1 MKRLLAVMLAI
12 LLLAGIALGEKWEMS
27 EENRIRFR
35 TLFDQLE
42 TASGSDADRAAIDAQ
57 LEDIRL
63 KSEDDY
69 QLGRA
74 VTDHWYSTVLDSRY
88 RMFVHRGEKTAA
100 ALERSGLDF
109 SGKHAFVVL
118 GFQLQDGEMTEE
130 LVGRCEAAAAAAR
143 SFPESLLICTGGATG
158 PNNPEGHTEA
168 GQMKRYLARNCGIDA
183 SRILTETEAMT
194 TLENAANTFRILK
207 QREIETITIVT
218 SDYHQRWGQI
228 LYNAIAAIYEQMT
241 GYRVRIVGN
250 YCYPAQPGSSSFSG
264 CSVALDQLKHMLR
277 KGLEIT
283 P

>member
-109 SGKHAFVVL
+109 SGKHAFIVL
-118 GFQLQDGEMTEE
+118 GFKLENGEMVDE
-130 LVGRCEAAAAAAR
+130 LVGRCDAAAAAAA
-143 SFPESLLICTGGATG
+143 SYPEAILITTGGATG
-158 PNNPEGHTEA
+158 TGNPYKHTEA
-168 GQMKRYLARNCGIDA
+168 GEMKKYLTEHWGIDPD
-183 SRILTETEAMT
+183 RIFTETDALT
-194 TLENAANTFRILK
+194 TLENAENTFRIL
-207 QREIETITIVT
+207 EENGIETFTLVT
-218 SDYHQRWGQI
+218 SNYHQMWAQV
-228 LYNAIAAIYEQMT
+228 LFNAKTATYEKET
-241 GYRVRIVGN
+241 GYKVRILGN
-250 YCYPAQPGSSSFSG
+250 YNYQARPAIQRKRNAKTG
-264 CSVALDQLKHMLR
+264 LNQLTSLFGADR
-277 KGLEIT
+277 
-283 P
+283 